1 MVAGQAGVEC
11 AHDGHC
17 AHAEE
22 ERGGDKSLGKR
33 GFRPFSAKFS
43 LDPVAELM
51 HVLVELQ
58 ELAEDRADRNRKD
71 GDERAFA
78 REHAVHA
85 DVEHAERRAP
95 FHRVAEALG
104 QGYFVR
110 KPYD

>member
-51 HVLVELQ
+51 HVFIEL
-58 ELAEDRADRNRKD
+58 
-71 GDERAFA
+71 
-78 REHAVHA
+78 
-85 DVEHAERRAP
+85 
-95 FHRVAEALG
+95 
-104 QGYFVR
+104 
-110 KPYD
+110 